1 MSRVLAVARFWYR
14 FILGDDWLIAAGVAA
29 AIGVT
34 ALLADGGV
42 AAWWAMPLAVVT
54 LLVGSVRRAR
64 AERKGTKARSDE
76 LRDAVV
82 RAP

>member
-54 LLVGSVRRAR
+54 LLVVSVRRGSRR
-64 AERKGTKARSDE
+64 AQRNESE
-76 LRDAVV
+76 V
-82 RAP
+82 R

>member
-1 MSRVLAVARFWYR
+1 MSRVLAFARFWYR

-42 AAWWAMPLAVVT
+42 AAWWAMPLAVIA
-54 LLVGSVRRAR
+54 LLVGSVRRGSRR
-64 AERKGTKARSDE
+64 AQRNESE
-76 LRDAVV
+76 V
-82 RAP
+82 R

>member
-34 ALLADGGV
+34 ALLTDGGV
-42 AAWWAMPLAVVT
+42 AAWWVMPLAVIT
-54 LLVGSVRRAR
+54 LLVGSVRRGTRR
-64 AERKGTKARSDE
+64 AQRSE
-76 LRDAVV
+76 SEV
-82 RAP
+82 R